1 MMSLHLFYELNTCVF
16 LLHDEQPLIP
26 IPASPAPLLLRLFG
40 SESSVLGQRYE
51 VVPAVNREGF
61 KIFQD
66 ILTTLTVDSEQL
78 CTLVKQNIKEEEL
91 HLKKKKKKA

>member
-1 MMSLHLFYELNTCVF
+1 M
-16 LLHDEQPLIP
+16 
-26 IPASPAPLLLRLFG
+26 
-40 SESSVLGQRYE
+40 
-51 VVPAVNREGF
+51 NREGF

-91 HLKKKKKKA
+91 HLKKKKKKLKLTTGFLFPLGSAGIKLL